1 MLKRTRWQQAGCQ
14 GKKQPLVHP
23 GMEIDRQQPNREG
36 MNKSAGLT
44 RGHAAPFDER
54 VSPSRPSRAKQFG
67 RSSASHWGRDTG
79 LKMGVI
85 SALRLNLR
93 WNCAPTYFGAYPRS
107 GRRDNLWKHS

>member
-23 GMEIDRQQPNREG
+23 GVEIDRQQPNREG

-54 VSPSRPSRAKQFG
+54 VSPRRPSRAKQFG

-79 LKMGVI
+79 LQMGQNG
-85 SALRLNLR
+85 ANGG
-93 WNCAPTYFGAYPRS
+93 YFGASPEFEVELCA
-107 GRRDNLWKHS
+107 NLFWRLSEVR